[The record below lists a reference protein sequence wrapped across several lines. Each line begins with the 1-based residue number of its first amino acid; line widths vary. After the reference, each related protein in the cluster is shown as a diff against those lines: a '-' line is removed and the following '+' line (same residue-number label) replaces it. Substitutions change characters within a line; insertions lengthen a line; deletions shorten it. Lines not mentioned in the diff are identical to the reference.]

1 MNFISFIILQATD
14 YASRGRVSDYSD
26 NHNSPLEYVF
36 LGFGVLV
43 LIAIASIWIYSVIK
57 KHKDSIL
64 NAIGTI
70 FIGILGLGVALF
82 IAKCGETLKN
92 NNYGFQTNE
101 PEMEASILNN
111 TIPDNNEVKR
121 DANDPWVGYPPVIS
135 GSNNEPMKENDFLV
149 AVINNPSFT
158 IYDFLNISGL
168 NTYNTQFLSFER
180 YCRSNYIRQ
189 RYDPASFRD
198 AYNRTQRAWNILCRL
213 QNIDLDDPEIKKYM
227 MKYSPFDTNA
237 PRIEQ
242 SSNPNLIRDLRII
255 PLQN

>member
-26 NHNSPLEYVF
+26 NHTSPIEYVF
-36 LGFGVLV
+36 LGFGIIVV
-43 LIAIASIWIYSVIK
+43 IVIASIWIYSVIK
-57 KHKDSIL
+57 KHKESIL

-70 FIGILGLGVALF
+70 FIGILGLGAALL

-92 NNYGFQTNE
+92 NNYEFKSNE
-101 PEMEASILNN
+101 PEIEASVQNN
-111 TIPDNNEVKR
+111 TTSNNNEVER
-121 DANDPWVGYPPVIS
+121 DTYDPWSGYPPVIS
-135 GSNNEPMKENDFLV
+135 ESNNEHMNENDFLV

-168 NTYNTQFLSFER
+168 NTSNTQFLSFER
-180 YCRSNYIRQ
+180 YCRSNFIRQ
-189 RYDPASFRD
+189 RYDPTSFRD

-213 QNIDLDDPEIKKYM
+213 QNIDLDDPEIRKYM

-242 SSNPNLIRDLRII
+242 ASNPILIRDLRII